1 MVTRTYKYTGS
12 DMADPSTTPTGY
24 VASDGDNLLFTP
36 MMASPTVVEG
46 TTIKTHF
53 PLESRNV
60 LWTSWKN
67 ELYRYTEASP
77 VEYETLLQLYGL
89 NSGGEE
95 LVGEQLFTT
104 TTSPGTTEVVGF
116 DLTQSACT
124 APLTV
129 ETGTGNAGKLRV
141 NLPVRY
147 SNYETLTLT
156 HRYHFTDN
164 FNDASIGA
172 NWTVSTPAGSIW
184 ETTTLNILL
193 SKGVNG
199 RWDAAT
205 HNAPITY
212 TPIPSSGDWVASVT
226 MNSYTVND
234 KTMAGFMLYKDCD
247 NVWMVGRRRDD
258 ELSINGVRL
267 NKIVNNVYGS
277 VVTVPSTTLPMHFL
291 IAYINGTYYFYHSTT
306 GTGWSYVYSTN
317 SLGFVPTHVGMFASN
332 WGSYN
337 AVEPTFDNF
346 SISTKTGNSTYDVT
360 TIPSATPAD
369 DDLYIQYPTPANWRD
384 MTYTDLTHN
393 RYGDYPTTTNAV
405 PLNAKGISRLGYSGL
420 DKFDGLR
427 EIITTTSTDDYIT
440 QWNWSEVKYE
450 V

>member
-1 MVTRTYKYTGS
+1 
-12 DMADPSTTPTGY
+12 
-24 VASDGDNLLFTP
+24 

-89 NSGGEE
+89 NDGGEE

-104 TTSPGTTEVVGF
+104 ATSPGTTEVVGF
-116 DLTQSACT
+116 DLTRSACR

-129 ETGTGNAGKLRV
+129 ETGTTDAGQMRV

-147 SNYETLTLT
+147 SNYDTLTLT
-156 HRYHFTDN
+156 HHYHFTDN

-172 NWTVSTPAGSIW
+172 NWTLSTPAGSIG
-184 ETTTLNILL
+184 ETTTLNI
-193 SKGVNG
+193 SIPDGVNG
-199 RWDAAT
+199 LWDSAT
-205 HNAPITY
+205 HNAPIIY
-212 TPIPSSGDWVASVT
+212 TSIPSSGDWVASVT
-226 MNSYTVND
+226 MNSYTVNNQ
-234 KTMAGFMLYKDCD
+234 TMAGFMLYKNRD

-258 ELSINGVRL
+258 GLSINRFHL
-267 NKIVNNVYGS
+267 NKIVGNVATDA
-277 VVTVPSTTLPMHFL
+277 VATITSTTLPMHFL
-291 IAYINGTYYFYHSTT
+291 IAYINGTYYFYYSTT
-306 GTGWSYVYSTN
+306 GTGWTYLYSTT
-317 SLGFVPTHVGMFASN
+317 SLGFTPTHVGMYAFN

-337 AVEPTFDNF
+337 ACAPTFDNF
-346 SISTKTGNSTYDVT
+346 AISTKAGNSTYDVT
-360 TIPSATPAD
+360 TIPTATPGD
-369 DDLYIQYPTPANWRD
+369 DDLYIQFTTPTGWRD

-393 RYGDYPTTTNAV
+393 RHGDYPTITNTV
-405 PLNAKGISRLGYSGL
+405 PMNAKGIGRLGYGGM

-427 EIITTTSTDDYIT
+427 EKITTTSTEDYIT
-440 QWNWSEVKYE
+440 RWNWSEIRYE
-450 V
+450 I